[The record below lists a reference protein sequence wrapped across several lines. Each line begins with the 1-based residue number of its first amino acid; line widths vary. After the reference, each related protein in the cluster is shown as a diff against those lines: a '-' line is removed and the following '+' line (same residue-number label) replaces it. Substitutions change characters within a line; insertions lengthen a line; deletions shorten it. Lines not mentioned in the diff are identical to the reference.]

1 MSLNIEEH
9 TMSEKEE
16 RHDIV
21 DEYLNAA
28 YEEVTIS
35 GCTFSP
41 ADILYKLDPTA
52 YRCLAL
58 DLVAAAD
65 DD

>member
-21 DEYLNAA
+21 DDYLNEA
-28 YEEVTIS
+28 YEEVTIL

-41 ADILYKLDPTA
+41 ADILYELDPTA
-52 YRCLAL
+52 YRCLAA
-58 DLVAAAD
+58 DLVAAED